1 MGILLLK
8 INQLVLKLKYNVMI
22 YKDKDGEIHLVGID
36 GKGIRLSD
44 GYYKTYN
51 KEEILSYKKLNSLV
65 VKNKMDTI
73 HGVYF
78 KDKNNIIYQSR
89 SGMRL
94 IKSDEDGILILP
106 SVYLKINYNKY
117 IISKDKPVSIK
128 IKI

>member
-36 GKGIRLSD
+36 GEGIRLSD

-73 HGVYF
+73 YGVYV
-78 KDKNNIIYQSR
+78 KDKNNIIYYSRNGTRLINLEKGKLSISIR
-89 SGMRL
+89 SGH
-94 IKSDEDGILILP
+94 
-106 SVYLKINYNKY
+106 KY
-117 IISKDKPVSIK
+117 IISRNKPNSIK
-128 IKI
+128 IEI

>member
-73 HGVYF
+73 YGVYV
-78 KDKNNIIYQSR
+78 KDKNNIIYYSRNGTRLINLEKGKLSISIR
-89 SGMRL
+89 SGH
-94 IKSDEDGILILP
+94 
-106 SVYLKINYNKY
+106 KY
-117 IISKDKPVSIK
+117 IISRNKPNSIK
-128 IKI
+128 IEI